1 MTISYNPF
9 KTKSITQERLLC
21 KNCSSYFPNH
31 PPWNLSYAPFTVICP
46 PGELIR
52 SANNVRSIL
61 FNSNSYIAVVILS
74 CLVLS
79 FRFFLLTNY
88 EKPDFMSGR
97 ITLHYST

>member
-74 CLVLS
+74 CLVFS
-79 FRFFLLTNY
+79 FFLLTNY
-88 EKPDFMSGR
+88 EKPDFMSRR